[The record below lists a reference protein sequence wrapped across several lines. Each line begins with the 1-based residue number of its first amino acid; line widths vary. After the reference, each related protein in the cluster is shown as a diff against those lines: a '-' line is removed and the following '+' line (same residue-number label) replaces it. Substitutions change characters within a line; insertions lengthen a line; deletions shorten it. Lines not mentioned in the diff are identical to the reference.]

1 MTWRLRNRGSEIAA
15 RMRALR
21 IGVNA
26 LYLIPGGV
34 GGTEI
39 YLRNLVRAL
48 AEIDSANE
56 YFLFTNRE
64 TGGAL
69 APGKPNFRVIQQ
81 AVRASFRPARIV
93 WEQLALPVA
102 IAERRIDVLLNPGF
116 TAPIL
121 CGCPQ
126 VTVFHDLQHK
136 RHPEHFRWFD
146 LPFWRFL
153 LFWSAHVSRTL
164 IADSEA
170 TRADLERFYRL
181 PPEQVRV
188 IPLGVDPKFF
198 ELVRRPEPFLLSVST
213 LHPHKNLD
221 RLLHV
226 FAEFRRERP
235 EFRLVI
241 AGLRGFD
248 TAHLHALQ
256 HKLGLVEAVEFTGWI
271 PREEL
276 YDLYARAFAFVY
288 PSTFEGFGLPVLEA
302 LAAGVPTA
310 CSRIEPLAST
320 AGDAALQ
327 FDPTDKTAMA
337 HAIAQMVCDER
348 LRAQLT
354 AAGPKRAAR
363 FSWITTARVTLDAL
377 VDAAQKG

>member
-1 MTWRLRNRGSEIAA
+1 
-15 RMRALR
+15 MRPLR

-39 YLRNLVRAL
+39 YLRNLLGAL
-48 AEIDSANE
+48 AEIDSTNE
-56 YFLFTNRE
+56 YVLFTNRE
-64 TGGAL
+64 TGCDL
-69 APGKPNFRVIQQ
+69 APGPANFRIAGQP
-81 AVRASFRPARIV
+81 VRASFRPARIL
-93 WEQLALPVA
+93 WEQIVLPLA
-102 IAERRIDVLLNPGF
+102 IARHHIDVLLNPGF

-136 RHPEHFRWFD
+136 RHPEHFRWLD
-146 LPFWRFL
+146 LQFWRFL
-153 LFWSAHVSRTL
+153 LFWSAHVSPAL
-164 IADSEA
+164 IADSAA
-170 TRADLERFYRL
+170 TRADLLRFYRL
-181 PPEQVRV
+181 PDDKIRV

-198 ELVRRPEPFLLSVST
+198 EIATSRRPEPMLLSVST

-221 RLLHV
+221 RLLRA
-226 FAEFRRERP
+226 FAVFRRTRP

-248 TAHLHALQ
+248 TAKLEGLRQ
-256 HKLGLVEAVEFTGWI
+256 ELGLSDAVEFTGWI
-271 PREEL
+271 PRGDL
-276 YDLYARAFAFVY
+276 YALYARAFAFLY

-310 CSRIEPLAST
+310 CSNIEPLAST

-327 FDPTDKTAMA
+327 FDPEDEKAVLEAMM
-337 HAIAQMVCDER
+337 QLVSDDR
-348 LRAQLT
+348 LRAQLV
-354 AAGPKRAAR
+354 AAGPARAAH
-363 FSWITTARVTLDAL
+363 FSWKTTARLTLEVLAE
-377 VDAAQKG
+377 AAQQLPV

>member
-1 MTWRLRNRGSEIAA
+1 MHP
-15 RMRALR
+15 LR

-56 YFLFTNRE
+56 YFLFTNLE
-64 TGGAL
+64 TGDSL
-69 APGKPNFRVIQQ
+69 TPEKPNFHTVPQ
-81 AVRASFRPARIV
+81 AVRASFRPARIA
-93 WEQLALPVA
+93 WEQLALPLAVA
-102 IAERRIDVLLNPGF
+102 ARRIDVLLNPGF

-126 VTVFHDLQHK
+126 VAVFHDLQHK

-146 LPFWRFL
+146 LPFWRWL
-153 LFWSAHVSRTL
+153 LFWSAHVSRIL

-170 TRADLERFYRL
+170 TLDDLKRFYRL
-181 PPEQVRV
+181 PPAQMRMV
-188 IPLGVDPKFF
+188 PLGVDANCFQV
-198 ELVRRPEPFLLSVST
+198 VRRPEPFLLSVST
-213 LHPHKNLD
+213 LHPHKNLES
-221 RLLHV
+221 LLRV
-226 FAEFRRERP
+226 FGEFRRGRP

-241 AGLRGFD
+241 AGLRGFNSARLD
-248 TAHLHALQ
+248 ALRQ
-256 HKLGLVEAVEFTGWI
+256 ALGLVGSVDFTGWI

-320 AGDAALQ
+320 AADAALQ
-327 FDPTDKTAMA
+327 FDPADEADMA
-337 HAIAQMVCDER
+337 GAIKRIVGDEP
-348 LRAQLT
+348 LRARLT
-354 AAGPKRAAR
+354 AAGPRRAAL
-363 FSWITTARVTLDAL
+363 FSWTATARATLDAL
-377 VDAAQKG
+377 VEAAQGS

>member
-1 MTWRLRNRGSEIAA
+1 
-15 RMRALR
+15 MRPIR

-39 YLRNLVRAL
+39 YLRNLIRTL
-48 AEIDSANE
+48 AEIDEANE
-56 YFLFTNRE
+56 YVLFTNRE
-64 TGGAL
+64 TGRTL
-69 APGKPNFRVIQQ
+69 SPGRANFVVLEQS
-81 AVRASFRPARIV
+81 VRASFRPGRIV
-93 WEQLALPVA
+93 WEQIALPLA
-102 IAERRIDVLLNPGF
+102 ISAHRLDVLLNPGF

-170 TRADLERFYRL
+170 TRADLVRFYRL
-181 PPEQVRV
+181 PHAKIRV
-188 IPLGVDPKFF
+188 VPLGVESKFF
-198 ELVRRPEPFLLSVST
+198 EIASKRRPEPFLLSVST

-221 RLLHV
+221 RLLRA
-226 FAEFRRERP
+226 FAEFRRARP

-248 TAHLHALQ
+248 AINLEQLQ
-256 HKLGLVEAVEFTGWI
+256 EELGLQGAVNFTGWI

-276 YDLYARAFAFVY
+276 YDLYARAFAFLY

-302 LAAGVPTA
+302 LASGIPTA
-310 CSRIEPLAST
+310 CSNIEPLASM
-320 AGDAALQ
+320 AAEAALQ
-327 FDPTDKTAMA
+327 FDPGDNTALLNTM
-337 HAIAQMVCDER
+337 IRIVSDEP
-348 LRAQLT
+348 LRTELAS
-354 AAGPKRAAR
+354 AGPDRAAR
-363 FSWITTARVTLDAL
+363 FSWKTTALLTLDTL
-377 VDAAQKG
+377 VDAAG

>member
-1 MTWRLRNRGSEIAA
+1 MRL
-15 RMRALR
+15 LR

-39 YLRNLVRAL
+39 YLRNLLRAL
-48 AEIDSANE
+48 AEIDGSNE
-56 YFLFTNRE
+56 YLVFTNLE
-64 TGGAL
+64 TGNGL
-69 APGKPNFRVIQQ
+69 APPKPNFHAVVQ
-81 AVRASFRPARIV
+81 AVHASFRPARVV
-93 WEQLALPVA
+93 WEQVVLPLAGA
-102 IAERRIDVLLNPGF
+102 ARQIDVVFNPGF

-126 VTVFHDLQHK
+126 ITVFHDLQHK

-153 LFWSAHVSRTL
+153 LFWSAHLSRTV

-181 PPEQVRV
+181 PGQKIRV
-188 IPLGVDPKFF
+188 VPLGVEPEFF
-198 ELVRRPEPFLLSVST
+198 EIAHRRKPEPFLLSVST

-221 RLLHV
+221 RLLRA
-226 FAEFRRERP
+226 FAGFRRLHP

-248 TAHLHALQ
+248 THNLEQLQGELELQ
-256 HKLGLVEAVEFTGWI
+256 HAVEFTGWI

-276 YDLYARAFAFVY
+276 YALYARAFAFLY

-302 LAAGVPTA
+302 LAAGLPTA
-310 CSRIEPLAST
+310 CSHIEPLASMA
-320 AGDAALQ
+320 AGAALEFSPSDDAALA
-327 FDPTDKTAMA
+327 DAMTE
-337 HAIAQMVCDER
+337 IVSNEP
-348 LRAQLT
+348 LRAALAT
-354 AAGPKRAAR
+354 AGPQRAAL
-363 FSWITTARVTLDAL
+363 FSWKTTARLTLNAL
-377 VDAAQKG
+377 MQAAERD

>member
-1 MTWRLRNRGSEIAA
+1 
-15 RMRALR
+15 MRPLR

-39 YLRNLVRAL
+39 YLRNLLRSL
-48 AEIDSANE
+48 AKIDRTNE
-56 YFLFTNRE
+56 FFLFINRE
-64 TGGAL
+64 TGCDL
-69 APGKPNFRVIQQ
+69 APAQANFHIAAQ
-81 AVRASFRPARIV
+81 AVHGSFRPARIL
-93 WEQLALPVA
+93 WEQTVLPMA
-102 IAERRIDVLLNPGF
+102 IASHQVDVLLNPGF

-153 LFWSAHVSRTL
+153 LFWSAHVSTAL

-170 TRADLERFYRL
+170 TRADLLRFYRL
-181 PPEQVRV
+181 PDDKIRV
-188 IPLGVDPKFF
+188 IPLGVDPMFF
-198 ELVRRPEPFLLSVST
+198 EIAQARRPEPMLLTVST

-221 RLLHV
+221 RLLRA
-226 FAEFRRERP
+226 FARFHRARP

-248 TAHLHALQ
+248 TANLERLRQ
-256 HKLGLVEAVEFTGWI
+256 ELGLSDAVEFTGWI
-271 PREEL
+271 PREDL
-276 YDLYARAFAFVY
+276 YSLYARAFAFVY

-302 LAAGVPTA
+302 LAAGVPAA
-310 CSRIEPLAST
+310 CSHIEPLAGT

-327 FDPTDKTAMA
+327 FDPQNENALLEAMTRLVSDEGMRA
-337 HAIAQMVCDER
+337 HLA
-348 LRAQLT
+348 
-354 AAGPKRAAR
+354 AAGPQRAAQ
-363 FSWITTARVTLDAL
+363 FSWHATARLTLDAL
-377 VDAAQKG
+377 VEAAQRA

>member
-1 MTWRLRNRGSEIAA
+1 
-15 RMRALR
+15 MRPLR

-39 YLRNLVRAL
+39 YLLNLLRAL
-48 AEIDSANE
+48 AGIDSTNE
-56 YFLFTNRE
+56 YVLFTNRE
-64 TGGAL
+64 TGRDL
-69 APGKPNFRVIQQ
+69 APGQANFRIAAQ
-81 AVRASFRPARIV
+81 AVRASFRPARIL
-93 WEQLALPVA
+93 WEQVVLPLA
-102 IAERRIDVLLNPGF
+102 IAGQHIDVLLNPGF

-136 RHPEHFRWFD
+136 RHPEHFRRFD
-146 LPFWRFL
+146 LLFWRFL
-153 LFWSAHVSRTL
+153 LFWSAHVSPLL

-170 TRADLERFYRL
+170 TRADLLRFYRL
-181 PPEQVRV
+181 PHEKVRV

-198 ELVRRPEPFLLSVST
+198 EIANARRPEPILLSVST

-221 RLLHV
+221 RLLRA
-226 FAEFRRERP
+226 FAVYHRTRP

-248 TAHLHALQ
+248 TANLEGLRQ
-256 HKLGLVEAVEFTGWI
+256 ELGLSDAVEFTGWI
-271 PREEL
+271 PREDL
-276 YDLYARAFAFVY
+276 YDLYARASAFVY

-310 CSRIEPLAST
+310 CSNIEPLSST

-327 FDPTDKTAMA
+327 FDPEDETALLDTITRLVSDQA
-337 HAIAQMVCDER
+337 
-348 LRAQLT
+348 LRAQLS
-354 AAGPKRAAR
+354 AAGPERAAQ
-363 FSWITTARVTLDAL
+363 FSWQTTAQLTLDVL
-377 VDAAQKG
+377 VEAVQVPV

>member
-1 MTWRLRNRGSEIAA
+1 
-15 RMRALR
+15 MRPLR

-39 YLRNLVRAL
+39 YLRNLLRAL
-48 AEIDSANE
+48 AGIDRTNE
-56 YFLFTNRE
+56 YVLFTNRE
-64 TGGAL
+64 TGRDL
-69 APGKPNFRVIQQ
+69 APGQANFRIAGQP
-81 AVRASFRPARIV
+81 VRASFRPARIL
-93 WEQLALPVA
+93 WEQTILPLA
-102 IAERRIDVLLNPGF
+102 IAGQHIDVLLSPGF

-136 RHPEHFRWFD
+136 RHPEHFRWLD
-146 LPFWRFL
+146 LLFWRFL
-153 LFWSAHVSRTL
+153 LFWSAHVSPSL

-170 TRADLERFYRL
+170 TRADLLRFYRL
-181 PPEQVRV
+181 PDDKIHV

-198 ELVRRPEPFLLSVST
+198 EIAQARRPEPMLLSVST

-221 RLLHV
+221 RLLRAFAV
-226 FAEFRRERP
+226 FHRAQP

-248 TAHLHALQ
+248 TANLERLRQ
-256 HKLGLVEAVEFTGWI
+256 ELGLTDAVEFTGWI
-271 PREEL
+271 PREDL
-276 YDLYARAFAFVY
+276 YALYARAFAFLY

-302 LAAGVPTA
+302 LAAAVPTA
-310 CSRIEPLAST
+310 CSNIEPLAST

-327 FDPTDKTAMA
+327 FDPEDENALLNAMTRL
-337 HAIAQMVCDER
+337 VSDDG
-348 LRAQLT
+348 LRAQLA
-354 AAGPKRAAR
+354 AAGPQRAEQ
-363 FSWITTARVTLDAL
+363 FSWQTTARLTLEVIKQVAPQL
-377 VDAAQKG
+377 PV

>member
-1 MTWRLRNRGSEIAA
+1 MTWRLPSRGLEIAA
-15 RMRALR
+15 RMRPLR

-39 YLRNLVRAL
+39 YLRKLVQAL
-48 AEIDSANE
+48 AEIDSTNE

-64 TGGAL
+64 TGDSL
-69 APGKPNFRVIQQ
+69 APGKPNFHTVQQ
-81 AVRASFRPARIV
+81 AVRAAFRPARIA
-93 WEQLALPVA
+93 WEQFKLPLTVA
-102 IAERRIDVLLNPGF
+102 ARRIDVLLNPGF

-146 LPFWRFL
+146 LPFWRTL
-153 LFWSAHVSRTL
+153 LFWSAHVSHTL

-170 TRADLERFYRL
+170 TREDLERYYRL
-181 PPEQVRV
+181 PRNRIRV
-188 IPLGVDPKFF
+188 VPLGVDAKFF
-198 ELVRRPEPFLLSVST
+198 DVVRRPERFLLSVST
-213 LHPHKNLD
+213 LHPHKNID
-221 RLLHV
+221 RMLRV
-226 FAEFRRERP
+226 FAEFRRGRP

-248 TAHLHALQ
+248 TAHLHALRED
-256 HKLGLVEAVEFTGWI
+256 LGLAESVEFTGWI

-302 LAAGVPTA
+302 LAAGVPAA
-310 CSRIEPLAST
+310 CSRIEPLASM
-320 AGDAALQ
+320 AADAALQ
-327 FDPTDKTAMA
+327 FDPADGADMA
-337 HAIAQMVCDER
+337 HAIERICFDEA
-348 LRAQLT
+348 LRAHLA
-354 AAGPKRAAR
+354 AAGPKRAGM
-363 FSWITTARVTLDAL
+363 FSWNTTARATLAAL
-377 VDAAQKG
+377 VEAVERS

>member
-1 MTWRLRNRGSEIAA
+1 VRPI
-15 RMRALR
+15 R

-48 AEIDSANE
+48 AEIDSVNE
-56 YFLFTNRE
+56 YVLFTNRE
-64 TGGAL
+64 TGQSL
-69 APGKPNFRVIQQ
+69 SPGRANFRVMEQPVH
-81 AVRASFRPARIV
+81 AAFRGGRII
-93 WEQLALPVA
+93 WEQSGLLLA
-102 IAERRIDVLLNPGF
+102 IAAHRLDVLLNPGF

-153 LFWSAHVSRTL
+153 LFWSAHVSRAL

-170 TRADLERFYRL
+170 TRGDLMRFYRL
-181 PPEQVRV
+181 PHAKIRV
-188 IPLGVDPKFF
+188 VPLGVESRFF
-198 ELVRRPEPFLLSVST
+198 EIARERRPEPFLLSVST

-221 RLLHV
+221 TLLRA
-226 FAEFRRERP
+226 FAEFRRARP

-248 TAHLHALQ
+248 AINLEQLQ
-256 HKLGLVEAVEFTGWI
+256 QKLGLQDAVKFTGWI

-276 YDLYARAFAFVY
+276 YALYARAFAFLY

-302 LAAGVPTA
+302 LAAGIPTA
-310 CSRIEPLAST
+310 CSNIEPLASM
-320 AGDAALQ
+320 AGPAALQ
-327 FDPTDKTAMA
+327 FDPGDATALANALMRIVA
-337 HAIAQMVCDER
+337 DEP
-348 LRAQLT
+348 LRAEL
-354 AAGPKRAAR
+354 ALAGPDRAAR
-363 FSWITTARVTLDAL
+363 FSWKTTALLTLDTLA
-377 VDAAQKG
+377 DAAR

>member
-1 MTWRLRNRGSEIAA
+1 
-15 RMRALR
+15 MRPLR

-48 AEIDSANE
+48 AGIDSTNE

-64 TGGAL
+64 TGDSL
-69 APGKPNFRVIQQ
+69 APGKPNFHTVQQ
-81 AVRASFRPARIV
+81 AVRAAFRPARIA
-93 WEQLALPVA
+93 WEQFALPLVVSA
-102 IAERRIDVLLNPGF
+102 RRIDVLLNPGF

-121 CGCPQ
+121 CGGPQ

-146 LPFWRFL
+146 LPFWRTL

-164 IADSEA
+164 IASSEA
-170 TRADLERFYRL
+170 TRVDLERFYRL
-181 PPEQVRV
+181 PRNRIRV
-188 IPLGVDPKFF
+188 VPLGVDPKFF
-198 ELVRRPEPFLLSVST
+198 EIIRRPEAFLLSVST

-221 RLLHV
+221 RLLRV
-226 FAEFRRERP
+226 FAAFRRGRP

-248 TAHLHALQ
+248 TDHLLALRQ
-256 HKLGLVEAVEFTGWI
+256 ELGLAESVEFTGWI

-276 YDLYARAFAFVY
+276 YDLYARASAFVY
-288 PSTFEGFGLPVLEA
+288 PSTFEGFGLPILEA
-302 LAAGVPTA
+302 LAAGVPAA
-310 CSRIEPLAST
+310 CSRIEPLASM
-320 AGDAALQ
+320 AADAALQ
-327 FDPTDKTAMA
+327 FDPA
-337 HAIAQMVCDER
+337 DER
-348 LRAQLT
+348 EIARAIERIVGDEPLRAQL
-354 AAGPKRAAR
+354 AEAGPKRAAL
-363 FSWITTARVTLDAL
+363 FSWTSTARSTLDAL
-377 VDAAQKG
+377 EDAAEKS

>member
-1 MTWRLRNRGSEIAA
+1 
-15 RMRALR
+15 MRPLR

-56 YFLFTNRE
+56 YFLFTNLE
-64 TGGAL
+64 TGNSL
-69 APGKPNFRVIQQ
+69 APGKPNFHTVQQ
-81 AVRASFRPARIV
+81 AVHAAFRPARIV
-93 WEQLALPVA
+93 WEQLALPLAVRA
-102 IAERRIDVLLNPGF
+102 RRIDVLLNPGF

-153 LFWSAHVSRTL
+153 LFWSAHVSRIL
-164 IADSEA
+164 IADSAA
-170 TRADLERFYRL
+170 TRDDLERFYRL
-181 PPEQVRV
+181 PPDQIRV
-188 IPLGVDPKFF
+188 VPLGVDPNFF
-198 ELVRRPEPFLLSVST
+198 EVVRRPEPFLLSVST

-221 RLLHV
+221 RLLRV
-226 FAEFRRERP
+226 FAEFRRGRP

-241 AGLRGFD
+241 AGLRGFN
-248 TAHLHALQ
+248 TAHLDALRQ
-256 HKLGLVEAVEFTGWI
+256 ALGLAGPVEFTGWI

-276 YDLYARAFAFVY
+276 YDLYARAYGFVY

-310 CSRIEPLAST
+310 CSRIEPLASM
-320 AGDAALQ
+320 AADAALR
-327 FDPTDKTAMA
+327 FDPADERDMA
-337 HAIAQMVCDER
+337 GAIERIVCDEP

-354 AAGPKRAAR
+354 AAGPRRAAL
-363 FSWITTARVTLDAL
+363 FSWTTTARATLEAL
-377 VDAAQKG
+377 EEAAQGS